1 MAILQISALWMA
13 IFSLPDSLD
22 AADFLLLLRGDM
34 SEGFNR
40 LIIQVHQSRSRSL
53 FAKAAVL
60 TPRCN
65 VTARMIERREGVTDF
80 REWCQKLVK
89 QALLLWNGPG

>member
-1 MAILQISALWMA
+1 
-13 IFSLPDSLD
+13 
-22 AADFLLLLRGDM
+22 M
-34 SEGFNR
+34 SEGFSR

-53 FAKAAVL
+53 FARAAVL

-65 VTARMIERREGVTDF
+65 VTARMLERREGITDF

-89 QALLLWNGPG
+89 QALFLLQGPD

>member
-34 SEGFNR
+34 SEGFSR

-60 TPRCN
+60 TPWCN
-65 VTARMIERREGVTDF
+65 VTARMLERREGVTDF

>member
-1 MAILQISALWMA
+1 
-13 IFSLPDSLD
+13 LD

-34 SEGFNR
+34 PEGFSR

-60 TPRCN
+60 TPRFN
-65 VTARMIERREGVTDF
+65 VTTRMLERREGITSF
-80 REWCQKLVK
+80 LEWCQKLVK
-89 QALLLWNGPG
+89 QALFLLHGPG